1 MYSQAIRHTLETS
14 NRVTDPLRLF
24 CSAEASGDRLV
35 AAAGGAPGLE
45 LDHLGGL
52 LGDRRG
58 IPLGPGAADAG
69 VEVDVEEQPE
79 GEDGDRYQR
88 VAPVGERREQH
99 DRREERG
106 PEPEDHDRAPWTV

>member
-58 IPLGPGAADAG
+58 IPPRPGAADAG
-69 VEVDVEEQPE
+69 GGGDGEEQPAGE
-79 GEDGDRYQR
+79 GGAREQR
-88 VAPVGERREQH
+88 GAPGGGRREQA
-99 DRREERG
+99 D
-106 PEPEDHDRAPWTV
+106 